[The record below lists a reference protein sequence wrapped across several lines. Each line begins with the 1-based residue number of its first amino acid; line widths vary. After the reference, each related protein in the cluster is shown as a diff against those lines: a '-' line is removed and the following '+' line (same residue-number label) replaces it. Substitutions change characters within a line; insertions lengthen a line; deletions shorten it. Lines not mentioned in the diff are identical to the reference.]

1 MENDNQHNEPEQ
13 HKSFT
18 DKDLVRILSILFVF
32 AVYFFIFLKILV
44 LH

>member
-1 MENDNQHNEPEQ
+1 MENDNQHNEPE
-13 HKSFT
+13 HKGFSHR
-18 DKDLVRILSILFVF
+18 DLVRILSILFVF